1 MELASILQNQNVTY
15 MILIVALWTLILATV
30 VPGTGAFEAVAG
42 VGLFIS
48 IVAVFLEPV
57 NVWALPL
64 IFLGV
69 IAFFLELR
77 INTRGIFLLVA
88 IVLAT
93 VGSAFLFRGQN
104 GESAGVSWWIAAI
117 GSLLTAG
124 FFWLAFSTY
133 LHSGRSVVDFSADK
147 VVGQVGTAKTD
158 ISMQQGMVQV
168 ASALWSARSDSPIP
182 SGSRVRIHSRHGLVL
197 TVQKED

>member
-1 MELASILQNQNVTY
+1 MELTSILQNQNVTY
-15 MILIVALWTLILATV
+15 LILLAALWTLVLATV

-42 VGLFIS
+42 VGLFVS
-48 IVAVFLEPV
+48 TVAVFVQPI

-69 IAFFLELR
+69 VAFFLELR
-77 INTRGIFLLVA
+77 ISARGFFLLLS
-88 IVLAT
+88 ILLST
-93 VGSAFLFRGQN
+93 VGSAFLFRGPN

-182 SGSRVRIHSRHGLVL
+182 TGSRVRVHSRHGLVL

>member
-1 MELASILQNQNVTY
+1 
-15 MILIVALWTLILATV
+15 MILIAALWTLVLASV
-30 VPGTGAFEAVAG
+30 MPGTGAFEAVAG

-48 IVAVFLEPV
+48 TVAVFLEPI
-57 NVWALPL
+57 NAWAIPL

-69 IAFFLELR
+69 VAFFLELR
-77 INTRGIFLLVA
+77 FSARGFFLLVA

-93 VGSAFLFRGQN
+93 VGSAFLFRGPN
-104 GESAGVSWWIAAI
+104 GELAGVSWWIAAI

-182 SGSRVRIHSRHGLVL
+182 SGSRVRVHSRHGLVL
-197 TVQKED
+197 TVQKEE

>member
-1 MELASILQNQNVTY
+1 MELVSILQNQNVTY
-15 MILIVALWTLILATV
+15 MILVASLWVMIMAAII
-30 VPGTGAFEAVAG
+30 PGTGAFEVVAG

-48 IVAVFLEPV
+48 TVAVFTQPV
-57 NVWALPL
+57 NLWALPL

-77 INTRGIFLLVA
+77 LSARGILLLVA
-88 IVLAT
+88 IVLST
-93 VGSAFLFRGQN
+93 IGSAFLFRGSQ

-117 GSLLTAG
+117 GSVLTAG

-133 LHSGRSVVDFSADK
+133 LHSGRSVMDFSADN
-147 VVGQVGTAKTD
+147 VIGQVGTAKTD
-158 ISMQQGMVQV
+158 ISTQGMIQV

-182 SGSRVRIHSRHGLVL
+182 SGSRARVIARHGLVL